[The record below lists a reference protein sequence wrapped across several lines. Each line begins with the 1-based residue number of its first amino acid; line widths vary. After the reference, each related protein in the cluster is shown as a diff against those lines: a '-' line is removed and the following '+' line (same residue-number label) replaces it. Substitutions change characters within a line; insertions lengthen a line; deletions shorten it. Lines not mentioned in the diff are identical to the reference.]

1 MGLSIHYNGRF
12 NPASSLQEMIAE
24 VADIA
29 ATYQW
34 PFHIYEDHFPS
45 TVFGDTYNDEVYGIH
60 ISPPGSETLW
70 LCFLSNGRM
79 SSAVHL
85 HFYGN
90 TNGSENGQMLY
101 SLATKTQYAG
111 VEIHILIV
119 KLLKHVSKKYLLD
132 FELIDEGKYW
142 EAGDEKLL
150 AEIFARYNAILAFVG
165 NALENSPRHAGE
177 TFDIYIERVLKD
189 IEKK

>member
-12 NPASSLQEMIAE
+12 NPAASLQEMITE

-34 PFHIYEDHFPS
+34 PFHIYEDRFPS

-60 ISPPGSETLW
+60 ITPPGSETLW

-79 SSAVHL
+79 SSPVHL
-85 HFYGN
+85 QFYGN
-90 TNGSENGQMLY
+90 TNDSENEQMLY
-101 SLATKTQYAG
+101 ALATKTQYAG
-111 VEIHILIV
+111 IEIHILIV
-119 KLLKHVSKKYLLD
+119 KLLKHISKKYFLD

-142 EAGDEKLL
+142 ETGDEKLL
-150 AEIFARYNAILAFVG
+150 AEIFARYNAILGLVS
-165 NALENSPRHAGE
+165 NALDNFPRHAGE
-177 TFDIYIERVLKD
+177 SFDNYFERVLKG